1 MGETTILILK
11 RSTALGKLG
20 KNRPPGIEHKKRK
33 CSFVSHGKCYGRY
46 MDPR

>member
-11 RSTALGKLG
+11 KSIASGKLG
-20 KNRPPGIEHKKRK
+20 KNRPGIERKKRK